1 MLFSTERSIPDVN
14 SWRTHLEKS
23 RLICLFPRT
32 GITKYHKLGDLIQQE
47 FILSLF
53 CRMKDWDR
61 GVSRIGL
68 LPVSLRE
75 NLAHVPLLAS
85 DGGQHPWCSLVCRCT
100 TPIFACLC
108 RNFSPVSVSMSKFP
122 SSYGTSHIGFR
133 AHPNLTWP
141 HLHLIISTKTLF
153 AVKVTFTGSVWTW
166 ILGNSTEDI
175 QETESGMDEDGEVL
189 TCLINLR
196 SFSMVGLKCS
206 GDPKKWWSLRG
217 NRSLMIKSLCA
228 KLRNLNFLR
237 KSVGV
242 IEGF

>member
-1 MLFSTERSIPDVN
+1 
-14 SWRTHLEKS
+14 
-23 RLICLFPRT
+23 
-32 GITKYHKLGDLIQQE
+32 
-47 FILSLF
+47 
-53 CRMKDWDR
+53 MKDWDW

-85 DGGQHPWCSLVCRCT
+85 DSGQHPWCSLVYRCT
-100 TPIFACLC
+100 TPIFACLR

-122 SSYGTSHIGFR
+122 SSYGTSHIGFQ
-133 AHPNLTWP
+133 AHPNLTGP
-141 HLHLIISTKTLF
+141 HLHLIIFTKTLF
-153 AVKVTFTGSVWTW
+153 AVKVTFTGSMWTW
-166 ILGNSTEDI
+166 ILGNSRQPSTEGT
-175 QETESGMDEDGEVL
+175 QEAESGMDEDGEVL

-196 SFSMVGLKCS
+196 SFSMVGLKGS
-206 GDPKKWWSLRG
+206 GDPNKWWSLRG

-228 KLRNLNFLR
+228 KLRNLNFRR